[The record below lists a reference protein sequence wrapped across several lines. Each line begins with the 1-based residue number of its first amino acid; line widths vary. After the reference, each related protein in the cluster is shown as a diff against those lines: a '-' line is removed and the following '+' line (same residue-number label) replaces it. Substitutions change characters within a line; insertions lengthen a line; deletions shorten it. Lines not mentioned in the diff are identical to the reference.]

1 MTILSF
7 LTTGLWVLL
16 SGAFVVVFIVKYKAL
31 PTGILG
37 AIGSVG
43 HGMLAIA
50 YAVVPMLL
58 GRWADVGPVRMQV
71 VFGLMNGLNLVAS
84 AFVLVAIALAPVP
97 SRQGSAPVAPAWTPP
112 PVA

>member
-1 MTILSF
+1 MTIMSI

-16 SGAFVVVFIVKYKAL
+16 SGAFVVVFIVKYKAS

-50 YAVVPMLL
+50 YAIMPMLL
-58 GRWADVGPVRMQV
+58 GRWMDVRPEQIQV

-84 AFVLVAIALAPVP
+84 ALVLVAIALAPVP
-97 SRQGSAPVAPAWTPP
+97 SRQAFAPVAPAWTPP
-112 PVA
+112 PVP